1 MVQLIFNQQQGTKD
15 TLIIG
20 LPSHLNQLEPIDYD
34 GLDLTDLLESYK
46 HQHIISAN
54 VGHISSTALYINQRL
69 VRLITVGL
77 GNLKT
82 LTSADY
88 LCGFGQLFQYLRKE
102 MIAEAELLFE
112 TFQSKTMSKQHCA
125 TLLGLQSARAI
136 YQFDHYKSNKRVPY
150 HLTIYLNKIDDEIQ
164 HTLEQGVIVGEGVN
178 VARDFS
184 YMPPNLL
191 TPKVF
196 ADEITQHF
204 EDRAVQIDIKN
215 GTQLL
220 SEGFGLLRSRQGF
233 CT

>member
-1 MVQLIFNQQQGTKD
+1 MRHF
-15 TLIIG
+15 
-20 LPSHLNQLEPIDYD
+20 
-34 GLDLTDLLESYK
+34 
-46 HQHIISAN
+46 
-54 VGHISSTALYINQRL
+54 
-69 VRLITVGL
+69 
-77 GNLKT
+77 NLKQCPSNT
-82 LTSADY
+82 
-88 LCGFGQLFQYLRKE
+88 
-102 MIAEAELLFE
+102 
-112 TFQSKTMSKQHCA
+112 A

-204 EDRAVQIDIKN
+204 EDRAVQIDIKMAHN
-215 GTQLL
+215 CCQKALVCYTQ
-220 SEGFGLLRSRQGF
+220 
-233 CT
+233 